1 MEMISPENRVRLLFL
16 RGLWVVTFALTVML
30 ILASVQPRFAVL
42 NTVSPEQK
50 SGIGDL
56 LPEDAQAL
64 DALGLSV
71 RSYALFFTMLETLV
85 AGAYLL
91 VGVLIFWRR
100 SGDWFALVS
109 AIGLMSLGTIG
120 TPLIDSLLVEHSAW
134 QAAVFALRAIGFV
147 FLVLFLFLFPD
158 GRFVP
163 RWTAGVF
170 LLWLGYNLV
179 WLFAPDLQPV
189 VRIVNLSARDL
200 AVFAWLLAW
209 LCLGATIQVYRF
221 FKVSNRV
228 ERQQTRWVVLGFA
241 VSFIGTFF
249 AFLFLTFIPVLRQPG
264 PLRVLA
270 ELATFCFVLLSS
282 IGIAVTMA
290 VAILRYRLW
299 DIDIVIRRTVA
310 YSILSLILV
319 GTYVSSVLMIQSI
332 VAAVGGQ
339 QTALVT
345 VLSTLAIAALF
356 NPLRRWIQ
364 NFIDRRFYREKYDA
378 ERLLAAFAALAR
390 DEVDGD
396 RLCAALAGVVQDT
409 LQPSGISL
417 WIN

>member
-1 MEMISPENRVRLLFL
+1 MISPENRVRLLFL
-16 RGLWVVTFALTVML
+16 RGLWVVTFALTVTL

-64 DALGLSV
+64 EALGLSV

-417 WIN
+417 WVN

>member
-16 RGLWVVTFALTVML
+16 RGLWVVTFALTVTL

-64 DALGLSV
+64 EALGLSV

-417 WIN
+417 WVN